1 MKMLKKCEIMRM
13 KQIDHIYNEYNILSI
28 LNHPFIVEL
37 KGVNV
42 TDPQYLYFILE
53 YIPGGELFTLLR
65 NTNVFPVAQAR
76 FYSAH
81 IVTIFEYLH
90 SKDIIYRDLKP
101 ENILIN
107 SNGYLK
113 LTDFG
118 FAKVVK
124 DGKNYT
130 ESYYAFQ
137 KDKRIVCIIIM
148 NARE

>member
-1 MKMLKKCEIMRM
+1 MVSNCTEEVKYNVKIQISDFDVLQTVGIGTFGRVKLCRHKKTKKIYVMKMLKKCEIMRM

-76 FYSAH
+76 F
-81 IVTIFEYLH
+81 
-90 SKDIIYRDLKP
+90 
-101 ENILIN
+101 
-107 SNGYLK
+107 
-113 LTDFG
+113 
-118 FAKVVK
+118 
-124 DGKNYT
+124 
-130 ESYYAFQ
+130 
-137 KDKRIVCIIIM
+137 
-148 NARE
+148 